1 MGVTMKISIKEM
13 TLASLFAAL
22 TAIGSYIFIPLPF
35 SPVPMTLQFLFTLL
49 AGGILGKKLG
59 LLSQLLYLFMG
70 AIGLPVFAG
79 GTGGLGIFFG
89 PTGGYLI
96 GFLPAVYLAGM
107 GKDRL
112 SIKLPLLSGALC
124 TLYICGISGLIILG
138 GLDVNAA
145 LSAGVFPFIP
155 GDLFKLLIAGYI
167 INKFPAD
174 KLI

>member
-1 MGVTMKISIKEM
+1 MNTFNISIKEM
-13 TLASLFAAL
+13 TITSLFAAL
-22 TAIGSYIFIPLPF
+22 TAIGSYIFIPLPL
-35 SPVPMTLQFLFTLL
+35 SPVPITLQLLFTLL

-96 GFLPAVYLAGM
+96 GFLPAAYLAGM
-107 GKDRL
+107 GNDKFR
-112 SIKLPLLSGALC
+112 IKLLFLIGGLC
-124 TLYICGISGLIILG
+124 TLYICGMIGLIIFA
-138 GLDVNAA
+138 GLDIKSA
-145 LSAGVFPFIP
+145 LSTGILPFIP
-155 GDLFKLLIAGYI
+155 GDLFKVLVAGYI
-167 INKFPAD
+167 ISKFPAN